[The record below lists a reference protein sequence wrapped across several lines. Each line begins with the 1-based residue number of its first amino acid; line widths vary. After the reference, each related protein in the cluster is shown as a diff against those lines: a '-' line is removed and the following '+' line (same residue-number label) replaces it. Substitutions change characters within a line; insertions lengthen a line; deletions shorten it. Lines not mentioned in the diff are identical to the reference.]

1 VAPPPDAAVI
11 RPAQPGEAIA
21 VRGLVQRA
29 YARWVPVVGRRPAP
43 MDDDYGA
50 HITAGE
56 VFVLTIDGVI
66 TAVLVLIPRPDH
78 LLLDNIAVEPS
89 RAGQGLGRR
98 LVQFAEMETVR
109 RGHPELRLFTHERM
123 LGNIDLYVRLGFVET
138 HRASVEGFAR
148 VFMSK
153 AIPA

>member
-1 VAPPPDAAVI
+1 VAPPPDPFAI
-11 RPAQPGEAIA
+11 RLAEPGEAIT
-21 VRGLVQRA
+21 VRNLVRRA

-89 RAGQGLGRR
+89 SAGQGLGRHFI
-98 LVQFAEMETVR
+98 QFAEIEAAR
-109 RGHPELRLFTHERM
+109 RGHAELRLFTHERM
-123 LGNIDLYVRLGFVET
+123 VGNINLYVRLGFVET
-138 HRASVEGFAR
+138 HRASVEGFDR

-153 AIPA
+153 ANIA